1 MYMRSCPWD
10 NDFVD
15 QKGGGQT
22 MKYDMPTVRK
32 MNEFL
37 GRDRNAIMMQE
48 LADATYPEWR
58 KAMAW
63 ACDKEAFKEH
73 AVHA

>member
-1 MYMRSCPWD
+1 
-10 NDFVD
+10 
-15 QKGGGQT
+15 

-63 ACDKEAFKEH
+63 ACDKEEFKEH